1 MSANPLSK
9 QTFIVGGLVT
19 AAIVLL
25 AIVYSSS
32 IWWVSL
38 TAPNYPPEAFPDGV
52 RIQFHMNGVFN
63 GCQKIEKKEIVEDE
77 ALDCVHEMDTINHY
91 VGMYPIA
98 AGGPVERAFSQFL
111 VAFLAV
117 MLLGFACVNP
127 KVRSLILAGG
137 FGAIFI
143 WMYLTFYGD
152 DGVSLENEGYIFAMV
167 NSMDQDASDKEAGS
181 GSLDIGSSW
190 LIRMR
195 KELEASGIE
204 VESTTT
210 ETEVV
215 EEVGDKRRLVDSMQ
229 VTYESTGQH
238 SHMQRD
244 AWNGSGFQV
253 MAWHYEKSLS
263 RYFNNPDEIIPMVET
278 LKMALQVVFW
288 AIAAAMIFLVV
299 AVRRNGGLF
308 YWLLILV
315 PMALPVFFMI
325 EYSAW
330 LWWFGHSLNEMGA
343 FTVKPFMPTVFG
355 QGKVAQFTTHSYPD
369 IGFGL
374 MMLSSILL
382 AAAALVRRKQFNA
395 KEG

>member
-9 QTFIVGGLVT
+9 QTAIVGGLVT
-19 AAIVLL
+19 AAVFLL
-25 AIVYSSS
+25 VIMYSSPL
-32 IWWVSL
+32 WWVSL

-63 GCQKIEKKEIVEDE
+63 GCSKVEKTEIVEDE

-111 VAFLAV
+111 VAFLLV
-117 MLLGFACVNP
+117 MLLGFVCVNP
-127 KVRSLILAGG
+127 KVRSIIMALG
-137 FGAIFI
+137 FGAIFV

-152 DGVSLENEGYIFAMV
+152 DGISLENEGYIFAMV
-167 NSMDQDASDKEAGS
+167 NSMDQDASDKDAGS

-190 LIRMR
+190 LIRMK
-195 KELEASGIE
+195 KELEASGIK
-204 VESTTT
+204 VESTAP
-210 ETEVV
+210 EIEAVQDV
-215 EEVGDKRRLVDSMQ
+215 SDKKRLVESME
-229 VTYESTGQH
+229 VTYGIKQYGVE
-238 SHMQRD
+238 REP
-244 AWNGSGFQV
+244 WNGSGFQV
-253 MAWHYEKSLS
+253 MAWHYEKSLG
-263 RYFNNPDEIIPMVET
+263 RYFNNPDEIMPMVET
-278 LKMALQVVFW
+278 LKLALLVVFW
-288 AIAAAMIFLVV
+288 AIAAAMLFLVV

-308 YWLLILV
+308 YWLLVLV
-315 PMALPVFFMI
+315 PMALPIFFMM

-330 LWWFGHSLNEMGA
+330 LWWFGHNLNEMGA

-374 MMLSSILL
+374 MMLSSLLL
-382 AAAALVRRKQFNA
+382 AAAAFVRRKQFSS

>member
-1 MSANPLSK
+1 MSTKALSK
-9 QTFIVGGLVT
+9 QTLIVGGLVT
-19 AAIVLL
+19 AAVVLL
-25 AIVYSSS
+25 ALIYSSA

-63 GCQKIEKKEIVEDE
+63 GCEKVENIEIVEDE

-111 VAFLAV
+111 VAFLIV
-117 MLLGFACVNP
+117 MLLGFACVKP
-127 KVRSLILAGG
+127 RLRSIILAAG

-152 DGVSLENEGYIFAMV
+152 DGIALENEGYIFAMV
-167 NSMDQDASDKEAGS
+167 NSMDQDASDKEAGAET
-181 GSLDIGSSW
+181 LDIGSSW
-190 LIRMR
+190 LIRM
-195 KELEASGIE
+195 KQELAKSGIE
-204 VESTTT
+204 VESTQTKAAP
-210 ETEVV
+210 EMA
-215 EEVGDKRRLVDSMQ
+215 DKKRLIESMR
-229 VTYESTGQH
+229 VTFQSGQH
-238 SHMQRD
+238 SHIEQQE
-244 AWNGSGFQV
+244 WNGSGLQV

-263 RYFNNPDEIIPMVET
+263 RYFNNPEEIIPMVET
-278 LKMALQVVFW
+278 LKLALHVVFW
-288 AIAAAMIFLVV
+288 AIAAAMLFLVV
-299 AVRRNGGLF
+299 MVRRNGGLF
-308 YWLLILV
+308 YWLLVLV
-315 PMALPVFFMI
+315 PMALPLFFII

-374 MMLSSILL
+374 MMLSSLLL
-382 AAAALVRRKQFNA
+382 AAAALVRRKQFA
-395 KEG
+395 SDKDSQ

>member
-19 AAIVLL
+19 AAVVLL
-25 AIVYSSS
+25 AVLYSTS

-63 GCQKIEKKEIVEDE
+63 GCKKIEKVEIVEEE

-117 MLLGFACVNP
+117 MLLGFICVQP
-127 KVRSLILAGG
+127 KVRSAILAAG

-152 DGVSLENEGYIFAMV
+152 DGIALENEGYIFAMV
-167 NSMDQDASDKEAGS
+167 NSLDQDASDKSAGS
-181 GSLDIGSSW
+181 ESLDIGSSW
-190 LIRMR
+190 LLRMR
-195 KELEASGIE
+195 KELEKSGIE
-204 VESTTT
+204 VKST
-210 ETEVV
+210 ETEVETV
-215 EEVGDKRRLVDSMQ
+215 PEMDDKKRLVESMR
-229 VTYESTGQH
+229 VTFESGQH
-238 SHMQRD
+238 SHMEQD
-244 AWNGSGFQV
+244 EWNGSGLQV

-278 LKMALQVVFW
+278 LKLAINVVFW
-288 AIAAAMIFLVV
+288 GIAAAMLFLVV
-299 AVRRNGGLF
+299 MVRRNGGLF
-308 YWLLILV
+308 YWLLVLV
-315 PMALPVFFMI
+315 PMALPLFFLI

-382 AAAALVRRKQFNA
+382 AASALVRRKQFTSSE
-395 KEG
+395 K